1 MKLTKCKM
9 SVTSGVLIIG
19 FLSLVILLVGQ
30 LSAQD
35 KETPSS
41 SAESQLAK
49 AMIGTWVLVGTPD
62 EVGEPPAA
70 GGRLKFLTGRHWNIT
85 QADPNTG
92 LVIYHHGGTYTL
104 DGDKYTEKVEYANKD
119 TDYLIKEILKFKI
132 KVEKDTYTQI
142 GIGNPYTEV
151 WKRLK

>member
-9 SVTSGVLIIG
+9 SVTSGVLIVSL
-19 FLSLVILLVGQ
+19 LSLIILLVGQ

-41 SAESQLAK
+41 SAASQLAK
-49 AMIGTWVLVGTPD
+49 DLIGTRVRVGTPD
-62 EVGEPPAA
+62 EVGDPPAA
-70 GGRLKFLTGRHWNIT
+70 GGRLKFFTGRHWVIT
-85 QADPNTG
+85 QADPKTG
-92 LVIYHHGGTYTL
+92 VVIYHHGGTYTL
-104 DGDKYTEKVEYANKD
+104 NGDEYVEKVEYANKN
-119 TDYLIKEILKFKI
+119 TEPLIKQTLKFKI

-142 GIGNPYTEV
+142 GIGNPYNEI